1 MHIALAAIG
10 LSVLMHVSW
19 NLLARHTDPRS
30 NFLWWGVAGHLVLL
44 GPWSLW
50 RLAQDAQ
57 WSGTLVAAILVTGF
71 ANAFYFMGLRGAYR
85 RAPVAL
91 VYPIARSS
99 PLLIALWSVLFF
111 DESLSLLGWVG
122 ILVSVVGLVWLG
134 WTAREGE
141 PRRALPWAVLAALC
155 TSIYSLSDKVAV
167 GYLPSFGSQLGMVS
181 ACYLFG
187 FTALSLA
194 NLREAGR
201 LVPAVR
207 PLWRYVIAGSLCVG
221 VAYALVIHAMQYLPA
236 AYAVT
241 FTNAGLVLATL
252 LGIFLFGER
261 AHWRT
266 RLAAV
271 TVISA
276 GIVCVGLAR

>member
-1 MHIALAAIG
+1 MSIALAAIG

-57 WSGTLVAAILVTGF
+57 WSTTLVAAMVVTGV
-71 ANAFYFMGLRGAYR
+71 ANALYFTGLRGAYR

-111 DESLSLLGWVG
+111 GESLSALGWAG

-141 PRRALPWAVLAALC
+141 PRHALPWAALAALC

-167 GYLPSFGSQLGMVS
+167 AYLPTFGSQLGMVS
-181 ACYLFG
+181 ACFLVSL
-187 FTALSLA
+187 TALSLA
-194 NLREAGR
+194 NLRESGSI
-201 LVPAVR
+201 VPAVR
-207 PLWRYVIAGSLCVG
+207 PRWRSVAAGGVFVG
-221 VAYALVIHAMQYLPA
+221 TSYALVIHAMQYLPA
-236 AYAVT
+236 AYVVT

-252 LGIFLFGER
+252 LGIFVFNER

-271 TVISA
+271 TVITA

>member
-1 MHIALAAIG
+1 MNIALLAIG

-50 RLAQDAQ
+50 RLVHDAN
-57 WSGTLVAAILVTGF
+57 WTPALVGAIVVTGV
-71 ANAFYFMGLRGAYR
+71 ANALYFMGLRGAYR

-99 PLLIALWSVLFF
+99 PLLIALWSVWFF
-111 DESLSLLGWVG
+111 GETLSPLGWAG

-134 WTAREGE
+134 FTAREGE
-141 PRRALPWAVLAALC
+141 PRRALPWAALAALC

-167 GYLPSFGSQLGMVS
+167 AYLPSFGSQLGMVS
-181 ACYLFG
+181 ACFLFSL
-187 FTALSLA
+187 TALSLA
-194 NLREAGR
+194 NLREAGSI
-201 LVPAVR
+201 VPAVR
-207 PLWRYVIAGSLCVG
+207 PRWRFVAAGSLFVG
-221 VAYALVIHAMQYLPA
+221 TSYALVIHAMQYLPA
-236 AYAVT
+236 AYVVT

-252 LGIFLFGER
+252 LGIFAFGER